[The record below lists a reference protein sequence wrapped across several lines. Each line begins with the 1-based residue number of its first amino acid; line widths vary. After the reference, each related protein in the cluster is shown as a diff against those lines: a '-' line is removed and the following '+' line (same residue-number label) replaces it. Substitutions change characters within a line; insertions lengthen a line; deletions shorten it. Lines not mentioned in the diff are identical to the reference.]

1 MRPLDTQVF
10 DRARIRLEK
19 YLVAGSVCAKLA
31 TLEAATHAA
40 LPGPQHKMNFEQTT
54 IGSGQ
59 RLAKNQLFGMPG
71 SELQR
76 RPVVALLLYE
86 NIGPFHLA
94 GPLLV
99 FGYSGFGTSCI
110 DIRMCAVAPGMIH
123 TLAGFDINATGDLEA
138 LTKADAVVVP
148 GWHSV
153 DTPVAAPLKQAL
165 HKAHALGAHIVG
177 LCLGVFV
184 LAGAGLLAGRRATTH
199 WARVPLLAERHP
211 DIRLQPDV
219 LYPVEDRL
227 WTSAGGASAIDICLQ
242 LLRKLCGP
250 AVATEV
256 ARRIVSAP
264 QREGAQQQRLGSPIV
279 RTDVDRKV
287 RGTLDWVS
295 LHLHE
300 AIGLEAAAARTG
312 LSVRAFT
319 RHFRRITGTTY
330 GQWQLHQRLL
340 LAQQLLH
347 GTDHTVEEIAE
358 KVGFATG
365 TSLRQ
370 HFRRRFGQTPGQYRE
385 AAPSHGQHGPDGGSG
400 RRAA

>member
-1 MRPLDTQVF
+1 M
-10 DRARIRLEK
+10 
-19 YLVAGSVCAKLA
+19 S
-31 TLEAATHAA
+31 
-40 LPGPQHKMNFEQTT
+40 
-54 IGSGQ
+54 SGQ
-59 RLAKNQLFGMPG
+59 RVAKDQLCGRSG
-71 SELQR
+71 SEPQR

-99 FGYSGFGTSCI
+99 FGYSGFGTAYVN
-110 DIRMCAVAPGMIH
+110 IRMCATTPGTIRTM
-123 TLAGFDINATGDLEA
+123 AGFNISATDDLEA
-138 LTKADAVVVP
+138 LATADVVVVP

-153 DTPVAAPLKQAL
+153 DAPVPEPLRRAL
-165 HKAHALGAHIVG
+165 HRAHAQGAHIVG

-184 LAGAGLLAGRRATTH
+184 LAGTGLLAGRRATTH
-199 WARVPLLAERHP
+199 WARMPLLAERHP
-211 DIRLQPDV
+211 GIRLQPDV
-219 LYPVEDRL
+219 LYTVEDRL

-256 ARRIVSAP
+256 AQRIVSAP

-279 RTDVDRKV
+279 RTDTDRRV

-295 LHLHE
+295 FHLHE
-300 AIGLEAAAARTG
+300 AMGLETVAARAG

-385 AAPSHGQHGPDGGSG
+385 AAPDHGQHGPDGGPG
-400 RRAA
+400 QRAA